1 MPKNIVVNLI
11 LVFGNI
17 HLFLVF
23 IASSFFMVLLL
34 LSLINEHILFNLNIT
49 HDDKPVIWY
58 MGILGSLIAVGK
70 NINAE
75 RKQGANEESFNKLS
89 NKIKYIP

>member
-11 LVFGNI
+11 LASK
-17 HLFLVF
+17 HSLFLVF

-49 HDDKPVIWY
+49 HDKPVIWK
-58 MGILGSLIAVGK
+58 MGILGSLIVM
-70 NINAE
+70 E
-75 RKQGANEESFNKLS
+75 R
-89 NKIKYIP
+89 I